1 MYSQS
6 LIPSFFTYKNVDEN
20 DPSLLDQSL
29 IFLDDN
35 EIKNDIY
42 IIAGYDWN
50 HRMFKVHTSILKD
63 RCDYFKTEL
72 SNQSICKN
80 SDGIII
86 FYKEDISPE
95 IFELILEYIYT
106 GEVSNRLYDTNVNIL
121 DFIIAADEMLLP
133 KLVDSLESHLIDKY
147 LKQFS
152 PEIEAWISCLIT
164 INKEQFLSRF
174 EKCIYEICLEH
185 FKEIIPGNVNTKIEP
200 RDYISALLEVRI
212 MYIDTIATFGSDINL
227 ITSLDKVFQKIVNQN
242 HVTGE
247 SKTKSPELLAQF
259 CDYLL
264 KKDSD
269 KSYLEDIMTIFKYVE
284 DKEIFLKFFSKLF
297 AKRLINKTS
306 RSEDAE
312 SSLISKLKE
321 TCGIGYISKL
331 QRMLNCVELSK
342 DLNDQFKNYCII
354 RSTGVN
360 KQVDFS
366 FLVLDAAS
374 WPFCQLTTSF
384 INFII
389 PKELEETFK
398 NFGTFYHSKHAGRK
412 LKSLFHFSKGELKA
426 NYCKKTY
433 IFKVSL
439 YQMGILLQYNNN
451 TSYTFEELKQ
461 KTDLYD
467 FVLTE
472 ILKTLIQTKVLKLS
486 NSNEVGCPLSRYEL
500 NMNFKSYKT
509 CVQLNVPIHLEQSE
523 VKTKNTNDTCSS
535 ERLFTIQKT
544 IIRIIQC
551 RKTMNRNDIVNE
563 VINNCIK
570 DFKPKILDIKKCIDI
585 LLEKDYLERVE
596 GSKDMFQY
604 LA

>member
-72 SNQSICKN
+72 FNQSICKN

-95 IFELILEYIYT
+95 IFELILE
-106 GEVSNRLYDTNVNIL
+106 LYDTNVNIL

-185 FKEIIPGNVNTKIEP
+185 LKEIIPGNVNTKIEP

-259 CDYLL
+259 CDHLL

-269 KSYLEDIMTIFKYVE
+269 KSYLEDVMTIFKYVE
-284 DKEIFLKFFSKLF
+284 DKEIFLKFFTKFF
-297 AKRLINKTS
+297 AKRLINKAS
-306 RSEDAE
+306 QSEDAE
-312 SSLISKLKE
+312 NSLISKLKE

-342 DLNDQFKNYCII
+342 DLNDQFKNHCFI
-354 RSTGVN
+354 RSMGVN
-360 KQVDFS
+360 KQGIYIIKNTTF
-366 FLVLDAAS
+366 AS
-374 WPFCQLTTSF
+374 WPFFQLTT
-384 INFII
+384 NFII

-398 NFGTFYHSKHAGRK
+398 NFETFYHSKHAGRK

-439 YQMGILLQYNNN
+439 YQMGILLQYNDN

-467 FVLTE
+467 CALTE
-472 ILKTLIQTKVLKLS
+472 ILKILIQTKVLKLS

-544 IIRIIQC
+544 IIRFIQC
-551 RKTMNRNDIVNE
+551 KRIMNQNDIVNE
-563 VINNCIK
+563 VINYCIK
-570 DFKPKILDIKKCIDI
+570 DFMPRLIDIKKCIDI
-585 LLEKDYLERVE
+585 LIEKEYLERV
-596 GSKDMFQY
+596 K
-604 LA
+604 